1 MTYVRPRPRFL
12 VFAGELYV
20 PYISC
25 SSIVSTSSSLS
36 ELSLSDEDDGLK
48 GSGLYAES
56 GIVLDRRPKGRWVL
70 IFLVGSRRR
79 EGRSAALRIVGLALS
94 ISDMVMFWEVD
105 VPESMVYR

>member
-1 MTYVRPRPRFL
+1 MTYGQGLDSCSRRR
-12 VFAGELYV
+12 LYV

-25 SSIVSTSSSLS
+25 SSIGSTSSSLS
-36 ELSLSDEDDGLK
+36 EPSLSDEDDGLK
-48 GSGLYAES
+48 GSGVYAES

-70 IFLVGSRRR
+70 VFLVGLRRR